1 MRCENTEERGIRMND
16 KPMKTAEEA
25 EGFGIKGIDLLNRMT
40 GVCYPKALVCDD
52 NTLGQILKEYAE
64 DLGFQPEDSKYLFK
78 NKRTGDATSDSSET
92 VAGLKLQ
99 TGDILVISDNAHII

>member
-1 MRCENTEERGIRMND
+1 MND

-64 DLGFQPEDSKYLFK
+64 DLGFQKTVSTCLRISAQEMPP
-78 NKRTGDATSDSSET
+78 ATAARQWQD
-92 VAGLKLQ
+92 
-99 TGDILVISDNAHII
+99 